1 MKRLFSLLMTAGLL
15 ALNACQPEPFLSV
28 SPDSLSFSES
38 GGSQTVQISANYAW
52 TASVNGSGFSVS
64 PSSGEGNATV
74 TVTASASSSPD
85 ETSGTLSVRSEGLSA
100 SVALSQSAKPT
111 IILGDGAKVPAS
123 GGPVEI
129 QVQYNTDYT
138 VEVEASAQSWIK
150 FIKTKSLASGKLE
163 FEISANDGD
172 ERSGKVT
179 LRDNSGKASPVS
191 VTITQEG
198 EPKVLVVG
206 DDAATV
212 PAEGATVEVE
222 VQYNVDYAVEVE
234 EAAKDWIHY
243 VETKAVQSG
252 KLVFKVDPNDGD
264 ERTGT
269 VTVRDLSGKAGSR
282 TITFVQESGIVPLT
296 AIRFEQEKMEAEVGD
311 EIMLNLIFEPE
322 NTTDEKIVS
331 WGTDNPDVAFFVS
344 PGTLICAE
352 VGTVTVT
359 ATVGSLTAT
368 CEITIVEPAS
378 LIPERAALE
387 AFYRANNG
395 NGWLRSD
402 NWCTDAPLSKWLGVT
417 LTPDGKH
424 VQGIEL
430 WNNEVEGYIPEEIAD
445 LTELEMLSINNQY
458 YSTEAW
464 PLPEA
469 IGSLKKLKFLQLQSY
484 TLGGTL
490 PESLF
495 RLKDL
500 EVLRIKNAEGMTP
513 GPIPPEIGNLTGLKE
528 LCLSMVKL
536 TGEVPPEIGN
546 LTNLVELQLFGNELT
561 GSIPESFGNLVNL
574 ENLDMSGNQLSGD
587 IPAAFYRVRNYWML
601 WPELVEDNNFTLENI
616 RNAMIPAP
624 KSPKIKMLSGKT
636 LDLEEEFDRNQYTVI
651 INTGPEF
658 DSWDIF
664 PSLISLYEA
673 NKDKG
678 FNVITCYD
686 NNWNEEEDRKEHDKA
701 FKEKL
706 QSHNVPWDS
715 FIRHMY
721 DPDPSAAS
729 GETSPFYTKNG
740 EKMYPLGSVDEIVVI
755 GPDKT
760 VHYTTLVD
768 HTEDKAQL
776 QHFMEYI
783 HDILGSPLVR
793 YESTDFSADG
803 KVTALQKASVGQGV
817 DIVITGDGYSDRL
830 IADGTFHRAA
840 LQAAEDFFS
849 IEPFKSLRERFN
861 VYQVDAVSRNEEI
874 FNGCSTVFS
883 TRFAGA
889 TALTGDNETALEYA
903 AKAVSDSRMDD
914 VVVLVLVNSGLSG
927 GTAYMMQ
934 AETDHYAAGSSVTW
948 IPYRNV
954 PVNDGISG
962 KAMVLIHEA
971 GGHGF
976 GKLDDEYSINYYGK
990 PDKEMIDYIKKC
1002 HEKGLF
1008 VNVDVTDN
1016 PNEVIWSRYITDER
1030 FASEKIGVY
1039 KGGSGYFDG
1048 IWRPTENSVMRTNSL
1063 NKNNFFNAPSR
1074 AQIYTRIMKLS
1085 EGQSW
1090 EFDYEGFVN
1099 WDQSH
1104 PTTVPA
1110 NRSMVEKDSDEVFE
1124 HTAPVMVRKTWRQVL
1139 KNRTITPVL

>member
-1 MKRLFSLLMTAGLL
+1 MKRLLPLLLSAVLL
-15 ALNACQPEPFLSV
+15 VLNACHPEPFLSV

-52 TASVNGSGFSVS
+52 TASVSGPGFSVS
-64 PSSGEGNATV
+64 PNSGEGNATV

-85 ETSGTLSVRSEGLSA
+85 ESSGTLSVRSEGLSA

-123 GGPVEI
+123 GGSVEI

-150 FIKTKSLASGKLE
+150 FIKTKSLSSGKLE
-163 FEISANDGD
+163 FEISANEGD
-172 ERSGKVT
+172 ERSGRVT
-179 LRDNSGKASPVS
+179 VKDNSGKASPVS

-198 EPKVLVVG
+198 EAKVLVVG
-206 DDAATV
+206 NAATV

-234 EAAKDWIHY
+234 ESAKSWIHY

-252 KLVFKVDPNDGD
+252 KLVFKVDANDGD

-269 VTVRDLSGKAGSR
+269 VTVRDISGKAGSR
-282 TITFVQESGIVPLT
+282 TITFVQESGIIPLT
-296 AIRFEQEKMEAEVGD
+296 AIRLDPDKVEAEIGD
-311 EIMLNLIFEPE
+311 EVQLTVIFEPE
-322 NTTDEKIVS
+322 NATDKFVS
-331 WGTDNPDVAFFVS
+331 WDTDNPDVAYFTS
-344 PGTLICAE
+344 L
-352 VGTVTVT
+352 GTVVCVTVGNATVT
-359 ATVGSLTAT
+359 ATVGGLTAT
-368 CEITIVEPAS
+368 CEITVVEPAS

-395 NGWLRSD
+395 YNWPDQG
-402 NWCTDAPLSKWLGVT
+402 NWCTDAPLCEWTGVT
-417 LTPDGKH
+417 MTPDGKH
-424 VQGIEL
+424 VQALEL
-430 WNNEVEGYIPEEIAD
+430 WYNEVEGFIPEEIAD
-445 LTELEMLSINNQY
+445 LTELESLSINNQY
-458 YSTEAW
+458 YSSNAW

-469 IGSLKKLKFLQLQSY
+469 IGSLKKLKFLQFQCY

-495 RLKDL
+495 RLKNL
-500 EVLRIKNAEGMTP
+500 EVLRINNAEGMTP

-528 LCLSMVKL
+528 LCLSMAKL

-546 LTNLVELQLFGNELT
+546 LTNLVKLQLFGNELT

-574 ENLDMSGNQLSGD
+574 EKLDMSGNQLSGD

-601 WPELVEDNNFTLENI
+601 WPELVEDNNFTQENI
-616 RNAMIPAP
+616 RNAKIPAP
-624 KSPKIKMLSGKT
+624 KSPTIKMLSGKT

-651 INTGPEF
+651 IKTGPEF

-678 FNVITCYD
+678 FNVITYYD
-686 NNWNEEEDRKEHDKA
+686 NNWDEEEDIREHDKA

-706 QSHNVPWDS
+706 QSYNVPWDS
-715 FIRHMY
+715 FIRHMG

-729 GETSPFYTKNG
+729 GETSPFYAKG
-740 EKMYPLGSVDEIVVI
+740 GSGMYPFGSVDEIVVI
-755 GPDKT
+755 GPDRT
-760 VHYTTLVD
+760 VHYTTLID

-793 YESTDFSADG
+793 YESKDFSADG
-803 KVTALQKASVGQGV
+803 KVTALQRASVGQGV

-849 IEPFKSLRERFN
+849 IEPFKSLRDRFN

-948 IPYRNV
+948 VPYKNV

-990 PDKEMIDYIKKC
+990 PDKETIDYLKECHKK
-1002 HEKGLF
+1002 GMF
-1008 VNVDVTDN
+1008 VNVDVTDD
-1016 PNEVIWSRYITDER
+1016 PNEVIWSRYIGDER
-1030 FASEKIGVY
+1030 FASENIGVY
-1039 KGGSGYFDG
+1039 KGGAGFFDG
-1048 IWRPTENSVMRTNSL
+1048 VWRPTENSVMRTNSL

-1099 WDQSH
+1099 WDQLH

-1110 NRSMVEKDSDEVFE
+1110 KSSMAETDGDETFD
-1124 HTAPVMVRKTWRQVL
+1124 HRAPVMVRQTWRQVM
-1139 KNRTITPVL
+1139 KRRAQSHAF

>member
-1 MKRLFSLLMTAGLL
+1 MKRLFSLLMTVGLL
-15 ALNACQPEPFLSV
+15 ALSACHPEPFLSV

-52 TASVNGSGFSVS
+52 TASVSGPGFSVS
-64 PSSGEGNATV
+64 PNSGEGNATV
-74 TVTASASSSPD
+74 TVTASASNSPD
-85 ETSGTLSVRSEGLSA
+85 ESSGTLSVRSEGLSA

-123 GGPVEI
+123 GGSVEI

-150 FIKTKSLASGKLE
+150 FIKTKSLSSGKLE

-198 EPKVLVVG
+198 EAKVLVVG
-206 DDAATV
+206 DAATV
-212 PAEGATVEVE
+212 PAEGSTVEVE
-222 VQYNVDYAVEVE
+222 VQYNVDYTVEVE
-234 EAAKDWIHY
+234 ESAKTWIHY
-243 VETKAVQSG
+243 VETKTVQSG

-264 ERTGT
+264 ERSGT
-269 VTVRDLSGKAGSR
+269 VTVRDMSGKAGSR
-282 TITFVQESGIVPLT
+282 TITFVQESGIIPLT
-296 AIRFEQEKMEAEVGD
+296 AIRIEPESVEAEVG
-311 EIMLNLIFEPE
+311 EEVTLNIVFEPE
-322 NTTDEKIVS
+322 NATDKFVS
-331 WGTDNPDVAFFVS
+331 WDTDNPDVAFIAS
-344 PGTLICAE
+344 PGTVVCASI
-352 VGTVTVT
+352 GNATVT
-359 ATVGSLTAT
+359 ATVGSLAAT
-368 CEITIVEPAS
+368 CEITVVEPAS

-395 NGWLRSD
+395 NEWLHSD
-402 NWCTDAPLSKWLGVT
+402 NWCTDAPLGSWLGVT

-424 VQGIEL
+424 VRAL
-430 WNNEVEGYIPEEIAD
+430 DFWYNEVEGFIPEEIAS
-445 LTELEMLSINNQY
+445 LTELESLSINNNY
-458 YSTEAW
+458 YSTNAW

-469 IGSLKKLKFLQLQSY
+469 IGSLEKLKFLQLQSY

-500 EVLRIKNAEGMTP
+500 EVLRINNAEGMTP

-528 LCLSMVKL
+528 LELGMVNL
-536 TGEVPPEIGN
+536 TGEIPPEIGN
-546 LTNLVELQLFGNELT
+546 LTNLISLRMYGNGLT
-561 GSIPESFGNLVNL
+561 GSIPESFGNLLNL
-574 ENLDMSGNQLSGD
+574 EHLDLQNNQLSGD
-587 IPAAFYRVRNYWML
+587 IPAAFYRVRNFWTL
-601 WPELVEDNNFTLENI
+601 WPELVEDNNYTQENI
-616 RNAMIPAP
+616 RNAKIPAP
-624 KSPKIKMLSGKT
+624 KSPAILMLSGKT

-686 NNWNEEEDRKEHDKA
+686 NNWNEEEDIKEHDKA

-706 QSHNVPWDS
+706 QSYDVPWDS

-721 DPDPSAAS
+721 DSDPSAAS
-729 GETSPFYTKNG
+729 GITSPFYAKNG
-740 EKMYPLGSVDEIVVI
+740 EKMYPLGTVDEIVVI

-783 HDILGSPLVR
+783 HDLLGSPLVR
-793 YESTDFSADG
+793 YESEDFSADG

-889 TALTGDNETALEYA
+889 TALTGDNETALRYA

-948 IPYRNV
+948 VPYRNV
-954 PVNDGISG
+954 PVNAGISG

-990 PDKEMIDYIKKC
+990 PDKETIDYIKEC
-1002 HEKGLF
+1002 HGKGIF
-1008 VNVDVTDN
+1008 VNVDVTDK
-1016 PNEVIWSRYITDER
+1016 PNEVIWSRYIADER
-1030 FASEKIGVY
+1030 FASENIGVY
-1039 KGGSGYFDG
+1039 KGGAGYFDG

-1104 PTTVPA
+1104 PSTVPA
-1110 NRSMVEKDSDEVFE
+1110 NRSMVEKDGDEAFD

-1139 KNRTITPVL
+1139 KNRTITPVPKE